1 MIVTTPLGEIWA
13 GFFDGTIPSMQL
25 LINALIAGSLAAL
38 MAGGLALVY
47 GVLGVFNLA
56 LGQLAL
62 TGGLSTWW
70 LHQAGLPLGVSILGG
85 VVAGAIITWLTF
97 EIAVAPFYRR
107 ERTLPLVTTI
117 AWSMILDALILLVF
131 QEEPKSILSG
141 AKHFIEVGNIRVSV
155 EQMVMI
161 ALTLVF
167 LALVAWVLHSTLFG
181 RRLRATVQNAD
192 AARSLGISSSLLH
205 RIVFIGSGVLA
216 ALGGIYMGIDQNLT
230 PTLAFPITI
239 KAYAALIAGGK
250 DNFWGTIL
258 AAYLIALL
266 EQLAIGTPWWFGGY
280 ISAGYQ
286 SVVALLFIIVVLLIK
301 PSGLFSK
308 TMRAA

>member
-1 MIVTTPLGEIWA
+1 
-13 GFFDGTIPSMQL
+13 MQL
-25 LINALIAGSLAAL
+25 IINGLIAGSLAAL
-38 MAGGLALVY
+38 MAGGLSLVY

-62 TGGLSTWW
+62 TGGFVTWW
-70 LHQAGLPLGVSILGG
+70 LHQSMGMPLPVSILGG
-85 VVAGAIITWLTF
+85 IAAGALVSALTF
-97 EIAVAPFYRR
+97 EVAVAPFYRR

-117 AWSMILDALILLVF
+117 AWGMVLDALLLLLFEEQPRTILRGSKNFV
-131 QEEPKSILSG
+131 EG
-141 AKHFIEVGNIRVSV
+141 YGIRISV

-161 ALTLVF
+161 AVTLLFVTF
-167 LALVAWVLHSTLFG
+167 VAWMLHSTSFG
-181 RRLRATVQNAD
+181 RKIRATVQNAD

-205 RIVFIGSGVLA
+205 RAVFIGSGILA
-216 ALGGIYMGIDQNLT
+216 ACGGIYIGIDQNLT

-258 AAYLIALL
+258 AAYIIALL
-266 EQLAIGTPWWFGGY
+266 EQLAIGTPWWFGDY

-286 SVVALLFIIVVLLIK
+286 QIVALIFIIIVLLIK
-301 PSGLFSK
+301 PSGLFSRLSR
-308 TMRAA
+308 TA